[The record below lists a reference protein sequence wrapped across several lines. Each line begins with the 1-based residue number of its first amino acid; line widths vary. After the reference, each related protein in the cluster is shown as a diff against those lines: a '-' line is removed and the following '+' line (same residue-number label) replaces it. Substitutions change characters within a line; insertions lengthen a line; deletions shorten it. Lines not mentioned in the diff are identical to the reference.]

1 MVFILHHGA
10 TPFVGGCYCDERWR
24 HRGRLHQMHGRHVR
38 WWLRTQRNRFAQEGH
53 QPHRQPCHPQP
64 GCVIRRLVS
73 WWYVIILHSEL
84 LPFRGLDHADSGS
97 NACWAENTG
106 TWTDNYFDCTVLI
119 KVNTNQGVVWTPS
132 KLVARLGK
140 EINNPASVY
149 YWAYKV
155 IHIASLIVLMS
166 WLWCARTTFPSTHRQ
181 LPMGLLVTW
190 SISIRT
196 RTPASSLT
204 LLLVL
209 LLLYSS
215 LISLELKL
223 HLLDLRAMNNE
234 AVFAKH
240 TGMVILGG
248 GLIKHHICNA
258 NLMVC
263 AVNFFVIFERNLLF
277 L

>member
-1 MVFILHHGA
+1 
-10 TPFVGGCYCDERWR
+10 
-24 HRGRLHQMHGRHVR
+24 
-38 WWLRTQRNRFAQEGH
+38 
-53 QPHRQPCHPQP
+53 
-64 GCVIRRLVS
+64 
-73 WWYVIILHSEL
+73 
-84 LPFRGLDHADSGS
+84 
-97 NACWAENTG
+97 
-106 TWTDNYFDCTVLI
+106 
-119 KVNTNQGVVWTPS
+119 
-132 KLVARLGK
+132 
-140 EINNPASVY
+140 
-149 YWAYKV
+149 
-155 IHIASLIVLMS
+155 
-166 WLWCARTTFPSTHRQ
+166 
-181 LPMGLLVTW
+181 
-190 SISIRT
+190 
-196 RTPASSLT
+196 LT